1 MLRASLRKWLGC
13 SGFCWC
19 GGRRF
24 DGNFRRRWRHARIR
38 HRRDFGFS
46 RKRCNEFLKTTAW
59 KNDRISDE
67 DRARHRLRDRINLS
81 LACVRI
87 HREVLEHLNR
97 LLLHDDLSDRV
108 HTAAEAIARNKER
121 VVLVHHKNLCLRVA
135 LDFQPATHGLA
146 DIAHRAA
153 EHDNGASARVK
164 IDHFHADFRVN
175 TADRRSERAV
185 DIPSPIGVVLRA
197 SWMLAAAEQ
206 RECSAGTRNSKSHQD
221 HSRDHKGSRATLR
234 RHKTHNAR
242 SKSERCESS
251 YLSQTEAMRTKGN
264 GLRRVR
270 SHTLRLLLL
279 AAVGLGSAAAALGGA
294 DGAWSRS
301 SRLHGRAATR
311 LGCTAARF
319 GAHCAWSSRRHG
331 RAAISG
337 LGCAALGLVRTNGA
351 WGGRGGAAASEESD
365 EGESG
370 ERSDGLHGQFLNVL
384 SASADGV
391 VFADTAKILSSL
403 FEPPHSGSACSTTEI
418 KFLGGDG
425 IGQPAPST

>member
-1 MLRASLRKWLGC
+1 M
-13 SGFCWC
+13 
-19 GGRRF
+19 
-24 DGNFRRRWRHARIR
+24 
-38 HRRDFGFS
+38 
-46 RKRCNEFLKTTAW
+46 
-59 KNDRISDE
+59 
-67 DRARHRLRDRINLS
+67 RDRINLS
-81 LACVRI
+81 LARLGI

-121 VVLVHHKNLCLRVA
+121 VVLVHHKNLRPRVA
-135 LDFQPATHGLA
+135 FNFQPATHGLA

-153 EHDNGASARVK
+153 EHDNGACVRVK

-175 TADRRSERAV
+175 IADRRSECAV
-185 DIPSPIGVVLRA
+185 DIPSPIGIVLRA
-197 SWMLAAAEQ
+197 SWILAAAEQ

-221 HSRDHKGSRATLR
+221 HWRDHKGSRATLR

-264 GLRRVR
+264 GQRPRPLT
-270 SHTLRLLLL
+270 HTLRLLLL

-301 SRLHGRAATR
+301 CRLHGRAATR

-365 EGESG
+365 EGERG
-370 ERSDGLHGQFLNVL
+370 EGSDGLHGEFLNVL

-403 FEPPHSGSACSTTEI
+403 FEPPHSGSACSKTEI
-418 KFLGGDG
+418 KFLGGVG
-425 IGQPAPST
+425 IG